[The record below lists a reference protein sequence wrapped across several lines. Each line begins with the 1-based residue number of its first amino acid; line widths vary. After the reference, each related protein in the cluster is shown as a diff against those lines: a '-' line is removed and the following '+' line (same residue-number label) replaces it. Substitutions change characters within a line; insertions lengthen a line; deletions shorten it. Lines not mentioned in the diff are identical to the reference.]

1 MTSRK
6 DVFFVSQVNDYEKF
20 RTILAMNLFNVLQAD
35 QLPKVMEAIDIS
47 LHDFEVRRKD
57 LDIIPIGGTPEV
69 AKLFL
74 ASKAIANLSKGTL
87 RQYHYKLINFFRD
100 VPKSYMDITPN
111 DIRMY
116 LYNYRVT
123 HNSSDCYIDNIRIT
137 LNTFFQ
143 WLTDNEY
150 MPKNPCAKVEKIKYQ
165 PNRRQPMTPYE
176 LEYVR
181 WNTKDVRE
189 KALID
194 FLFSTGCRITEC
206 ADVRLDDINWGNRS
220 VHIRHGKGDKERTVF
235 FNAEAEV
242 SMRKYLDSRTDDI
255 NSLFVT
261 TKKPYHPMRKDS
273 LELVVRK
280 VARRT
285 GVETYP
291 HKLRHTFATFGL
303 HSGMPLEKLQL
314 LLGHANPQTTLIYAK
329 QEAEDVKHE
338 YSRVFS

>member
-1 MTSRK
+1 MSDNAYERFRSILLMNLYGTMPMEQVDHVLKAVDISMHNFDIKRK
-6 DVFFVSQVNDYEKF
+6 D
-20 RTILAMNLFNVLQAD
+20 M
-35 QLPKVMEAIDIS
+35 
-47 LHDFEVRRKD
+47 
-57 LDIIPIGGTPEV
+57 DIIPASSTPEV
-69 AKLFL
+69 LKYFL
-74 ASKAIANLSKGTL
+74 ASKAIANISMGTL
-87 RQYHYKLINFFRD
+87 KQYKYKLEHFFKT
-100 VPKSYMDITPN
+100 VNKCYTDISTN
-111 DIRMY
+111 DIRIY
-116 LYNYRVT
+116 LFNFKAERGIGDRYL
-123 HNSSDCYIDNIRIT
+123 DNVRIT
-137 LNTFFQ
+137 INTMFQ
-143 WLTDNEY
+143 WLANNDY
-150 MPKNPCAKVEKIKYQ
+150 IQKNPCANVDKIKYQ
-165 PNRRQPMTPYE
+165 DKRRQPMTSYE

-242 SMRKYLDSRTDDI
+242 SMKKYLDSRSDDV

-273 LELVVRK
+273 LEIVVRK

-291 HKLRHTFATFGL
+291 HKLRHTFATFSL

>member
-1 MTSRK
+1 MSENVYERFRSILLMNLYGTMPMEQVDHVLKAVDISMHSFDIKRK
-6 DVFFVSQVNDYEKF
+6 D
-20 RTILAMNLFNVLQAD
+20 M
-35 QLPKVMEAIDIS
+35 
-47 LHDFEVRRKD
+47 
-57 LDIIPIGGTPEV
+57 DIIPAYSTPEV
-69 AKLFL
+69 LKYFL
-74 ASKAIANLSKGTL
+74 ASKAIANIGMGTL
-87 RQYHYKLINFFRD
+87 KQYKYKLDHFFKT
-100 VPKSYMDITPN
+100 VNKCYADISTN
-111 DIRMY
+111 DIRIY
-116 LYNYRVT
+116 LFNFKAERGICDRYL
-123 HNSSDCYIDNIRIT
+123 DNVRIT
-137 LNTFFQ
+137 INTMFQ
-143 WLTDNEY
+143 WLVNNDY
-150 MPKNPCAKVEKIKYQ
+150 IQKNPCANVDKIKYQ
-165 PNRRQPMTPYE
+165 EKRRQPMTQYE

-220 VHIRHGKGDKERTVF
+220 IHIRHGKGDKERTVF

-261 TKKPYHPMRKDS
+261 KRKPYHPMKKDS

-285 GVETYP
+285 GIETYP

>member
-1 MTSRK
+1 MS
-6 DVFFVSQVNDYEKF
+6 DSAYERF
-20 RTILAMNLFNVLQAD
+20 RSILLMNLYGN
-35 QLPKVMEAIDIS
+35 LPMEQIESILKFVDIS
-47 LHDFEVRRKD
+47 MSDFEIKRKNF
-57 LDIIPIGGTPEV
+57 DIIPVTGLPDV
-69 AKLFL
+69 VKYFL

-87 RQYHYKLINFFRD
+87 RQYHYKLINFFND
-100 VPKSYMDITPN
+100 VHKCYTDITSN
-111 DIRMY
+111 DIRIY
-116 LYNYRVT
+116 LYNYKIA

-150 MPKNPCAKVEKIKYQ
+150 LPRNPCAKIEKIKYQ
-165 PNRRQPMTPYE
+165 QKRRQPMTPYE
-176 LEYVR
+176 LEYIR

-189 KALID
+189 KALVD
-194 FLFSTGCRITEC
+194 FLFSTGCRVSEC
-206 ADVRLDDINWGNRS
+206 SDVMLDDIDWNKRS

-242 SMRKYLDSRTDDI
+242 SLKEYLDSRKDNT
-255 NSLFVT
+255 NALFVGLKAPHNQLSSHAIELII
-261 TKKPYHPMRKDS
+261 KKISM
-273 LELVVRK
+273 
-280 VARRT
+280 RT
-285 GVETYP
+285 GVEAYP

-314 LLGHANPQTTLIYAK
+314 LLGHESTQTTLIYAK